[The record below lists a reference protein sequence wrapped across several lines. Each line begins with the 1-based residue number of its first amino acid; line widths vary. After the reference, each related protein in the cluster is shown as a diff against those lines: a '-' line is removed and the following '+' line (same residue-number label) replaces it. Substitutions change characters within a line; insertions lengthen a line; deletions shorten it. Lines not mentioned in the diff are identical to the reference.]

1 METVVGLF
9 REYEDA
15 DRLVHALG
23 EIGYTSED
31 ISVVGRRYILQKHVD
46 EDYNPVSEAAAD
58 GALGG
63 GIVGGLVGLL
73 AGLSAL
79 VIPGIGPVLTAGA
92 LATAL
97 GTTAAGAGL
106 GAASGGLLG
115 ALVGLGVPE
124 EDVHFYAEGIKRGG
138 ILVIVRTDAAR
149 APEVRRLMLDMNA
162 EKMEDQRQVW
172 QRSGWRSFDESTMPD
187 EEYPTF

>member
-46 EDYNPVSEAAAD
+46 EDYNPVAEAAAD